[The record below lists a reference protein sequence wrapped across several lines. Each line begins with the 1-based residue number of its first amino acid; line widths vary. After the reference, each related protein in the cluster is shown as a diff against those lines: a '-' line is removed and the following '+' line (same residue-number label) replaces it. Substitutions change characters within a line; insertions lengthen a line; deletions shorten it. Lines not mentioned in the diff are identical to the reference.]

1 MHIYKKTRGFSLLE
15 FLLVC
20 GLMAILLAWAWPGFR
35 GLLQGAESE
44 SLLSQLK
51 QALDLARNQAL
62 VRHEVV
68 SLRYNQVELE
78 IFLPQGE
85 TLFLFPIAKQGGR
98 LSSQF
103 FPKEKPSL
111 SFLPNGN
118 TDSQNGRFYYY
129 PKGKTIPTWMVMVSK
144 TGRIRTLTTSSH

>member
-1 MHIYKKTRGFSLLE
+1 MHNYKKTRGFSLLE

-20 GLMAILLAWAWPGFR
+20 SLMVVLLAWAWPGFK

-44 SLLSQLK
+44 SLLNQLK

-68 SLRYNQVELE
+68 SLRYNQAELE

-85 TLFLFPIAKQGGR
+85 TLFLFPLAKQEGR
-98 LSSQF
+98 LSSRF
-103 FPKEKPSL
+103 FPKEKSSL

-118 TDSQNGRFYYY
+118 TDSQNGRFCYY
-129 PKGKTIPTWMVMVSK
+129 PKDKTLPSWVVIVSK
-144 TGRIRTLTTSSH
+144 TGRMRTLTNSLV